1 MWHTDDILDPTW
13 KNIDVITSPWTIRET
28 KTLHCKTMIRVK
40 TNGNA
45 FKHIC
50 VDIRFHYTKELI
62 PRDSGTYI
70 ESQAKTCEA
79 VQSSEDNVV

>member
-1 MWHTDDILDPTW
+1 MWHTDDILDPTC
-13 KNIDVITSPWTIRET
+13 KNIDVIRTIRET

-45 FKHIC
+45 FKHTC
-50 VDIRFHYTKELI
+50 VDIRFHYTKEFI

-79 VQSSEDNVV
+79 VQSSEDNGAVL